1 MITEP
6 VDRIEEEIAIEK
18 SALRRNLDELE
29 HRAKDIVSWRSQVQ
43 RHPLGM
49 MALAAGA
56 AFLLGAA
63 LRAPS
68 RTSMRTLGTGLGTA
82 GRSLGAAAAAVAPM
96 AATVMRQARRRGKKR
111 SEGNG
116 LLGRRKFDRRMTDQ
130 HRFLG
135 ERTSEHLPA

>member
-29 HRAKDIVSWRSQVQ
+29 HRAKDVVNWRSQVQ
-43 RHPLGM
+43 RHPMGM

-56 AFLLGAA
+56 AFLVGAA
-63 LRAPS
+63 LRAP
-68 RTSMRTLGTGLGTA
+68 RGASMRSIGGGLGTA

-96 AATVMRQARRRGKKR
+96 AAGMMRRTRSRGKKR
-111 SEGNG
+111 SNGNG

-135 ERTSEHLPA
+135 DRSSEQLPA